1 MLYIYSRNN
10 SLTNVFIVCHSLGRY
25 FCAIEISLAMPTT
38 YFLEIGFKSGLRP
51 FIMTNSL
58 SFAIDI
64 KDRIGLY
71 KENGTNRPNEMNDG

>member
-1 MLYIYSRNN
+1 
-10 SLTNVFIVCHSLGRY
+10 
-25 FCAIEISLAMPTT
+25 MPTT